1 MRNVFDLSFR
11 IYRVNADDNSVTI
24 IIEDF
29 RGANVYIRCPA
40 VFEVLV
46 AFSKLDEEALYKADW
61 SGRFGVTYQKGI
73 GTRLHLLA
81 LK

>member
-1 MRNVFDLSFR
+1 MKNVFDLSFR
-11 IYRVNADDNSVTI
+11 IYRVNDDDNSVTI

-29 RGANVYIRCPA
+29 KGVNVYIRCPA
-40 VFEVLV
+40 VLKVLV
-46 AFSKLDEEALYKADW
+46 ALSDLDDEALYNADW
-61 SGRFGVTYQKGI
+61 SGQFGVTYQKGI